1 MWTEFLIS
9 NLKLHID
16 VSITKR
22 NYLWQITL
30 LTVLI
35 GGIGGWAY
43 YSVFPHHYFGGYPLI
58 PIFFL
63 TFGVFM
69 INMVESCR
77 HRMPGRMLQIYL
89 LMRVMRLL
97 ASIIVMLVYC
107 VAVREEAKEFLL
119 TFIVNYLIY
128 LIYDSWFFFTFEAN
142 RKLKK
147 KKRKENETLRNIL
160 TGALLVL
167 GALSPA
173 VVQADSIPV
182 TQDGLVAELDS
193 MAQRDD
199 VTPAEQEKN
208 TVDVK
213 EIVFGHIGD
222 SYEWHITAFGE
233 TQVIIPLPVIL
244 YSSTTGWH
252 AFLSSRLEENG
263 GSYEGFSIA
272 PEGSK
277 YEGKLVEY
285 DDAGNEVRPWDI
297 SITKVTLALLINSVL
312 LLVIILSVA
321 QWYRKH
327 PQGSAAP
334 GGFIGFMEMFI
345 MMVNDD
351 IIKSCV
357 GPKYRKF
364 APYLLTAF
372 FFIFINNLMGL
383 IPIFPGGANVTGNIA
398 ITMVLAVCT
407 FLAVNIFGTKAYWK
421 DIFWPDVPWWLKV
434 PVPMMPFIEFFGIF
448 TKPFALMIRLFANM
462 LAGHM
467 AMLVL
472 TCLIFISASM
482 GPALNGTLT
491 VASVLFN
498 IFMNALE
505 LLVAFI
511 QAYVFT
517 MLSAVFIGL
526 AQEEHKEK
534 AEEKVMK

>member
-1 MWTEFLIS
+1 M
-9 NLKLHID
+9 K
-16 VSITKR
+16 
-22 NYLWQITL
+22 Q
-30 LTVLI
+30 
-35 GGIGGWAY
+35 
-43 YSVFPHHYFGGYPLI
+43 
-58 PIFFL
+58 
-63 TFGVFM
+63 
-69 INMVESCR
+69 
-77 HRMPGRMLQIYL
+77 
-89 LMRVMRLL
+89 
-97 ASIIVMLVYC
+97 
-107 VAVREEAKEFLL
+107 
-119 TFIVNYLIY
+119 
-128 LIYDSWFFFTFEAN
+128 
-142 RKLKK
+142 
-147 KKRKENETLRNIL
+147 LRNIV
-160 TGALLVL
+160 APIFLLCL
-167 GALSPA
+167 M
-173 VVQADSIPV
+173 
-182 TQDGLVAELDS
+182 LVAGLPVF
-193 MAQRDD
+193 AQTQED
-199 VTPAEQEKN
+199 VTPQEQKEN

-222 SYEWHITAFGE
+222 SYEWHITTWGK
-233 TQVIIPLPVIL
+233 THITIPLPIIV

-252 AFLSSRLEENG
+252 TFLSSRLAENG
-263 GSYEGFSIA
+263 GTYEGFSVA

-285 DDAGNEVRPWDI
+285 NAAGEQVRPWDI
-297 SITKVTLALLINSVL
+297 SITKVTFALLFNSVL
-312 LLVIILSVA
+312 LLVIVLSVA
-321 QWYRKH
+321 QWYRKR
-327 PQGSAAP
+327 PQGALAP

-357 GPKYRKF
+357 GPNYRKF

-372 FFIFINNLMGL
+372 FFIFVNNIMGL
-383 IPIFPGGANVTGNIA
+383 IPFFPGGANVTGNIA
-398 ITMVLAVCT
+398 ITMVLAICT
-407 FLAVNIFGTKAYWK
+407 FLAVNIFGTKHYWK

-526 AQEEHKEK
+526 AQEGAKVSEGGRKIKEN
-534 AEEKVMK
+534 

>member
-1 MWTEFLIS
+1 M
-9 NLKLHID
+9 K
-16 VSITKR
+16 
-22 NYLWQITL
+22 Q
-30 LTVLI
+30 
-35 GGIGGWAY
+35 
-43 YSVFPHHYFGGYPLI
+43 
-58 PIFFL
+58 
-63 TFGVFM
+63 
-69 INMVESCR
+69 
-77 HRMPGRMLQIYL
+77 
-89 LMRVMRLL
+89 
-97 ASIIVMLVYC
+97 
-107 VAVREEAKEFLL
+107 
-119 TFIVNYLIY
+119 
-128 LIYDSWFFFTFEAN
+128 
-142 RKLKK
+142 
-147 KKRKENETLRNIL
+147 LRNIV
-160 TGALLVL
+160 APIFLLCL
-167 GALSPA
+167 M
-173 VVQADSIPV
+173 
-182 TQDGLVAELDS
+182 LVAGLPVS
-193 MAQRDD
+193 AQTQED
-199 VTPAEQEKN
+199 VTPQEQKEN

-222 SYEWHITAFGE
+222 SYEWHITTWGK
-233 TQVIIPLPVIL
+233 THITIPLPIIV

-252 AFLSSRLEENG
+252 TFLSSRLAENG
-263 GSYEGFSIA
+263 GTYEGLSVA

-285 DDAGNEVRPWDI
+285 NAAGEQVRPWDI
-297 SITKVTLALLINSVL
+297 SITKVTFALLFNSVL
-312 LLVIILSVA
+312 LLVIVLSVA
-321 QWYRKH
+321 QWYRKR
-327 PQGSAAP
+327 PQGALAP

-357 GPKYRKF
+357 GPNYRKF

-372 FFIFINNLMGL
+372 FFIFINNIMGL
-383 IPIFPGGANVTGNIA
+383 IPFFPGGANVTGNIA
-398 ITMVLAVCT
+398 ITMVLAICT
-407 FLAVNIFGTKAYWK
+407 FLAVNIFGTKHYWK

-526 AQEEHKEK
+526 AQEGAKVSEGGRKIKEN
-534 AEEKVMK
+534 

>member
-1 MWTEFLIS
+1 M
-9 NLKLHID
+9 K
-16 VSITKR
+16 
-22 NYLWQITL
+22 Q
-30 LTVLI
+30 
-35 GGIGGWAY
+35 
-43 YSVFPHHYFGGYPLI
+43 
-58 PIFFL
+58 
-63 TFGVFM
+63 
-69 INMVESCR
+69 
-77 HRMPGRMLQIYL
+77 
-89 LMRVMRLL
+89 
-97 ASIIVMLVYC
+97 
-107 VAVREEAKEFLL
+107 
-119 TFIVNYLIY
+119 
-128 LIYDSWFFFTFEAN
+128 
-142 RKLKK
+142 
-147 KKRKENETLRNIL
+147 LRNIVAPIFL
-160 TGALLVL
+160 LCLMAVASLPAL
-167 GALSPA
+167 
-173 VVQADSIPV
+173 
-182 TQDGLVAELDS
+182 
-193 MAQRDD
+193 AQEQQED
-199 VTPAEQEKN
+199 VTPQEQKEN
-208 TVDVK
+208 TVNVK

-222 SYEWHITAFGE
+222 SYEWHITTWGK
-233 TQVIIPLPVIL
+233 THITIPLPIIV
-244 YSSTTGWH
+244 YSSATGWH
-252 AFLSSRLEENG
+252 TFLSSRLAENG
-263 GSYEGFSIA
+263 GTYEGLSIA

-285 DDAGNEVRPWDI
+285 NAAGEQVRPWDI
-297 SITKVTLALLINSVL
+297 SITKVTFALLFNSVL
-312 LLVIILSVA
+312 LLVIVLSVA
-321 QWYRKH
+321 HWYRKR
-327 PQGSAAP
+327 PQGALAP

-357 GPKYRKF
+357 GPNYRKF

-372 FFIFINNLMGL
+372 FFIFINNIMGL
-383 IPIFPGGANVTGNIA
+383 IPFFPGGANVTGNIA
-398 ITMVLAVCT
+398 ITMVLAICT
-407 FLAVNIFGTKAYWK
+407 FLAVNIFGTKHYWK

-534 AEEKVMK
+534 AEEKAIK

>member
-1 MWTEFLIS
+1 M
-9 NLKLHID
+9 K
-16 VSITKR
+16 
-22 NYLWQITL
+22 Q
-30 LTVLI
+30 
-35 GGIGGWAY
+35 
-43 YSVFPHHYFGGYPLI
+43 
-58 PIFFL
+58 
-63 TFGVFM
+63 
-69 INMVESCR
+69 
-77 HRMPGRMLQIYL
+77 
-89 LMRVMRLL
+89 
-97 ASIIVMLVYC
+97 
-107 VAVREEAKEFLL
+107 
-119 TFIVNYLIY
+119 
-128 LIYDSWFFFTFEAN
+128 
-142 RKLKK
+142 
-147 KKRKENETLRNIL
+147 LRNIL
-160 TGALLVL
+160 APIFLLCL
-167 GALSPA
+167 IAAASL
-173 VVQADSIPV
+173 PV
-182 TQDGLVAELDS
+182 S
-193 MAQRDD
+193 AQEQEKATSQLQED
-199 VTPAEQEKN
+199 VTPQEQKEN
-208 TVDVK
+208 TVNVK

-222 SYEWHITAFGE
+222 SYEWHITTWGK
-233 TQVIIPLPVIL
+233 THITIPLPIIV
-244 YSSTTGWH
+244 YSSATGWH
-252 AFLSSRLEENG
+252 VFLSSRLAENG
-263 GSYEGFSIA
+263 GTYEGLSVA

-285 DDAGNEVRPWDI
+285 NAAGEQVRPWDI
-297 SITKVTLALLINSVL
+297 SITKVTFALLFNSVL
-312 LLVIILSVA
+312 LLIIVLSVA
-321 QWYRKH
+321 HWYRKR
-327 PQGSAAP
+327 PQGALAP

-357 GPKYRKF
+357 GPNYRKF

-372 FFIFINNLMGL
+372 FFIFINNIMGL
-383 IPIFPGGANVTGNIA
+383 IPFFPGGANVTGNIA
-398 ITMVLAVCT
+398 ITMVLAICT
-407 FLAVNIFGTKAYWK
+407 FLAVNIFGTKHYWK

-526 AQEEHKEK
+526 AQEGAKVK
-534 AEEKVMK
+534 AEDQ

>member
-1 MWTEFLIS
+1 M
-9 NLKLHID
+9 
-16 VSITKR
+16 KR
-22 NYLWQITL
+22 
-30 LTVLI
+30 
-35 GGIGGWAY
+35 
-43 YSVFPHHYFGGYPLI
+43 
-58 PIFFL
+58 
-63 TFGVFM
+63 
-69 INMVESCR
+69 
-77 HRMPGRMLQIYL
+77 
-89 LMRVMRLL
+89 
-97 ASIIVMLVYC
+97 
-107 VAVREEAKEFLL
+107 
-119 TFIVNYLIY
+119 
-128 LIYDSWFFFTFEAN
+128 
-142 RKLKK
+142 
-147 KKRKENETLRNIL
+147 LRNIL

-364 APYLLTAF
+364 ASYLLTAF

>member
-1 MWTEFLIS
+1 M
-9 NLKLHID
+9 
-16 VSITKR
+16 KR
-22 NYLWQITL
+22 
-30 LTVLI
+30 
-35 GGIGGWAY
+35 
-43 YSVFPHHYFGGYPLI
+43 
-58 PIFFL
+58 
-63 TFGVFM
+63 
-69 INMVESCR
+69 
-77 HRMPGRMLQIYL
+77 
-89 LMRVMRLL
+89 
-97 ASIIVMLVYC
+97 
-107 VAVREEAKEFLL
+107 
-119 TFIVNYLIY
+119 
-128 LIYDSWFFFTFEAN
+128 
-142 RKLKK
+142 
-147 KKRKENETLRNIL
+147 LRNIL
-160 TGALLVL
+160 TVVLLALGMLL
-167 GALSPA
+167 PA
-173 VVQADSIPV
+173 TVR
-182 TQDGLVAELDS
+182 AE
-193 MAQRDD
+193 
-199 VTPAEQEKN
+199 N

-222 SYEWHITAFGE
+222 SYEWHITTWGE
-233 TQVIIPLPVIL
+233 THVTIPLPVIVH
-244 YSSTTGWH
+244 SSTTGWH

-272 PEGSK
+272 PAGSK

-285 DDAGNEVRPWDI
+285 DATGNEIRPLDI
-297 SITKVTLALLINSVL
+297 SITRVTLALLINSAL
-312 LLVIILSVA
+312 LLLIILSVA
-321 QWYRKH
+321 HWYRKH

-372 FFIFINNLMGL
+372 FFIFINNIMGL
-383 IPIFPGGANVTGNIA
+383 IPFFPGGANVTGNIA
-398 ITMVLAVCT
+398 ITMVLAICT
-407 FLAVNIFGTKAYWK
+407 FLAVNIFGTKTYWK

-534 AEEKVMK
+534 AVK